1 MSKKKVYVVTED
13 IPSEQG
19 AIVAIV
25 SNINNCKKAM
35 INYVKNFYNKD
46 IIKEVVDFNFVLD
59 EDYKEENKKG
69 LDVYLA
75 DIRVSRENNPDEDI
89 FEEFIVFETYIDSMF
104 FDDKDLSK

>member
-19 AIVAIV
+19 AIVAVV
-25 SNINNCKKAM
+25 SNLSNCKKAM
-35 INYVKNFYNKD
+35 INYVKNFYDKD

-59 EDYKEENKKG
+59 KDYKEENKKG

-75 DIRVSRENNPDEDI
+75 DIRVSKENNPDEDI
-89 FEEFIVFETYIDSMF
+89 FEKFIVFEIYMDNMF
-104 FDDKDLSK
+104 FSNKEI